1 MADAAS
7 PRARTAAGQRAPL
20 AGGQPISAEVADQ
33 AAQWLTVLM
42 SGTASEAQLQR
53 WQQWRDAHPDHARA
67 WAHIEAVTGR
77 LKTLTPQAAYRSL
90 SPYAGSNG
98 QASPGRRKA
107 LNLLLWGGVAG
118 ATGVLAAR
126 TERWQRATA
135 DYATATGQRREVQLQ
150 DGSRI
155 TLNTRSAI
163 DVRFDAQ
170 QRLLQLLAG
179 EIMVTTAHA
188 LGAGHDARPLLVRT
202 AQGDIHALGTRFC
215 VRQDEHDTRLSVLES
230 AVEVRPRAAAQAVG
244 RVQAGEQCRF
254 TAEALGAIAPVDAQ
268 AAAWVRGQLIA
279 DEWRLDAFIA
289 ELDRYRA
296 GLLRCDPQ
304 VGGLRVSGVFPLDD
318 TDRILAMLPSVL
330 PVRVSRR
337 SRYWVTVQAAGQG

>member
-1 MADAAS
+1 MVDAAS
-7 PRARTAAGQRAPL
+7 RRTQAADGQRPLL
-20 AGGQPISAEVADQ
+20 AGGQPISVQVADQ
-33 AAQWLTVLM
+33 AAEWLTLLM

-67 WAHIEAVTGR
+67 WAHIESVTGR
-77 LKTLTPQAAYRSL
+77 LKALTPQAAYRSL
-90 SPYAGSNG
+90 SPYAGTNG

-118 ATGVLAAR
+118 ATGVLASR
-126 TERWQRATA
+126 TQPWQRVTA
-135 DYATATGQRREVQLQ
+135 DYVTATGERRDLQLQ

-179 EIMVTTAHA
+179 EIMVTTGHA
-188 LGAGHDARPLLVRT
+188 LGAGHDARPFVVRT
-202 AQGDIHALGTRFC
+202 AQGDIRALGTRFC
-215 VRQDEHDTRLSVLES
+215 VRQDEGDTQVSVLES
-230 AVEVRPRAAAQAVG
+230 AVEVRPQAGAQAAR
-244 RVQAGEQCRF
+244 RVHAGEQCRF

-279 DEWRLDAFIA
+279 DELRLDAFVA
-289 ELDRYRA
+289 ELDRYRP
-296 GLLRCDPQ
+296 GRLRCDPA
-304 VGGLRVSGVFPLDD
+304 VGALRVSGVFPLDD
-318 TDRILAMLPSVL
+318 TERILAMLPSVL
-330 PVRVSRR
+330 PVKVSQR

>member
-1 MADAAS
+1 M
-7 PRARTAAGQRAPL
+7 
-20 AGGQPISAEVADQ
+20 AGGQPISAQIADE
-33 AAQWLTVLM
+33 AAEWLTLLM
-42 SGTASEAQLQR
+42 SGAASEAQLQG
-53 WQQWRDAHPDHARA
+53 WQQWCEAHPDHARA
-67 WAHIEAVTGR
+67 WAHIESVTGR
-77 LKTLTPQAAYRSL
+77 LKTLTPHAAYRSL
-90 SPYAGSNG
+90 SPYAGDHG

-118 ATGVLAAR
+118 ATGVLASR

-135 DYATATGQRREVQLQ
+135 DYATATGERREVQLQ

-188 LGAGHDARPLLVRT
+188 LGAGHDARPFVVRT
-202 AQGDIHALGTRFC
+202 AQGDIRALGTRFG
-215 VRQDEHDTRLSVLES
+215 VRQAEGDTQVSVLES
-230 AVEVRPRAAAQAVG
+230 AVEVRPLAAVLAVG
-244 RVQAGEQCRF
+244 RVHAGEQCRF
-254 TAEALGAIAPVDAQ
+254 TAEALGPIAPFETQ

-279 DEWRLDAFIA
+279 DELRLDAFVA
-289 ELDRYRA
+289 ELSRYRS

-304 VGGLRVSGVFPLDD
+304 AGGLRVSGVFPLDD

-330 PVRVSRR
+330 PVQVSRR